1 MYPEIFYSNTFTL
14 LAEAEV
20 GKHFYWNIAGFLV
33 HGQVLIVIWFVLLI
47 LLVFSILGTANADR
61 IPGGGPCREGLG
73 ACRRHT
79 GSAHEHRHSSGRR
92 P

>member
-33 HGQVLIVIWFVLLI
+33 HGQVLVVIWFVLLI
-47 LLVFSILGTANADR
+47 LL
-61 IPGGGPCREGLG
+61 GGFAYHIYTTVIRKPE
-73 ACRRHT
+73 
-79 GSAHEHRHSSGRR
+79 
-92 P
+92 